1 MFAFPI
7 NHTFTDLFREYEHL
21 SFFPPYHSQNYKL
34 KVLSIKLFINMESH
48 PLRMRG
54 LKLCMFGIQI
64 QLNMSHPLRMRGL
77 KQH

>member
-54 LKLCMFGIQI
+54 LKLDQQI
-64 QLNMSHPLRMRGL
+64 EEQKKISRILYGCVD
-77 KQH
+77 